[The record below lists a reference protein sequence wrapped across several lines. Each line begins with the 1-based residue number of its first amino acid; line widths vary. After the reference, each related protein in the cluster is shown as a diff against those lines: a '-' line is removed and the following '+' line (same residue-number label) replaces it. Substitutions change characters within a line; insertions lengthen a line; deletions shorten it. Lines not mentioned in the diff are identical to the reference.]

1 MIIHYTS
8 FANVPKTAN
17 LDPHSEQN
25 FGAEVTT
32 VLLTV
37 FWVAGGLS
45 FAAGFFSPE
54 TGKDCALTLIF
65 STSPGDL
72 SSRALFWTSCTL
84 SMLACSSVLRC
95 RFSALRSAMTRTCHL
110 WVFVI
115 CMCAYVCAGVHTRVR
130 LKKKKFSGVWMAK
143 TLRCIGKDKVRVAR
157 GGTHNGGGV
166 YTQTERQQTGR

>member
-1 MIIHYTS
+1 MILHYTS

-25 FGAEVTT
+25 FGAAVTI

-45 FAAGFFSPE
+45 FAAGFFFPE
-54 TGKDCALTLIF
+54 TGKDCALTLLF

-72 SSRALFWTSCTL
+72 SSRALFWASCAL

-95 RFSALRSAMTRTCHL
+95 RFSALEVNCEL
-110 WVFVI
+110 
-115 CMCAYVCAGVHTRVR
+115 
-130 LKKKKFSGVWMAK
+130 
-143 TLRCIGKDKVRVAR
+143 
-157 GGTHNGGGV
+157 
-166 YTQTERQQTGR
+166 

>member
-72 SSRALFWTSCTL
+72 VASPFLDFLHFVDACLLFCAALPL
-84 SMLACSSVLRC
+84 LRPPK
-95 RFSALRSAMTRTCHL
+95 RNDTNVSFVGVCHL
-110 WVFVI
+110 HVCI
-115 CMCAYVCAGVHTRVR
+115 CMCRRAYAC
-130 LKKKKFSGVWMAK
+130 
-143 TLRCIGKDKVRVAR
+143 
-157 GGTHNGGGV
+157 
-166 YTQTERQQTGR
+166 QTKEKEIFWGMDGEDA